1 MQELRKDMIR
11 AHFSAIPLIRTRKAK
26 CIDMNVECPSSPQPM
41 TKNFFYVHHI
51 TEQYSLELHSPDRL
65 HSLMIK
71 CPSEADITGW
81 YNALHSTLDRL
92 MQSALQHANKM
103 LGDVLDKAT
112 IHHIGWLK
120 LKVDQVRAVI
130 IIRPSENMFL
140 LMMLLQLN
148 WFVCCRRLQ
157 SQSGFHLIVG
167 VSIAYR
173 VFLLK
178 NFILMDNSSV
188 FFFYQIGQV
197 KMSIV
202 KLQTTNYKS
211 ILLIIELMTFTIYM

>member
-1 MQELRKDMIR
+1 M
-11 AHFSAIPLIRTRKAK
+11 FT
-26 CIDMNVECPSSPQPM
+26 
-41 TKNFFYVHHI
+41 I

-120 LKVDQVRAVI
+120 LKVDQVRVVVI
-130 IIRPSENMFL
+130 S
-140 LMMLLQLN
+140 
-148 WFVCCRRLQ
+148 
-157 SQSGFHLIVG
+157 
-167 VSIAYR
+167 
-173 VFLLK
+173 
-178 NFILMDNSSV
+178 DSV
-188 FFFYQIGQV
+188 FCCCYCNRYVITVGC
-197 KMSIV
+197 
-202 KLQTTNYKS
+202 
-211 ILLIIELMTFTIYM
+211 